1 MPISIES
8 ALQHVAWAEKEFFAQ
23 LAAVPEELYRA
34 TYNNPEWNVAHIA
47 THIASGAT
55 WYEFCLTGVD
65 NEIPAEPTTRGEMAA
80 LGRYLSD
87 RTAVLISQSRLDD
100 ELLHVAAHDEE
111 FDVLRSTLLVQAI
124 HHSVEHRAHIASALE
139 ASGYHGLD
147 LDSIDAWAF
156 AAATR

>member
-47 THIASGAT
+47 THIAHGAAR
-55 WYEFCLTGVD
+55 YEYHLTGVEHEVPSAP
-65 NEIPAEPTTRGEMAA
+65 NTREEMIA
-80 LGRYLSD
+80 LGQFLAA
-87 RTAVLISQSRLDD
+87 RTASLVPQARLDD
-100 ELLHVAAHDEE
+100 ELLHLVSHDLA
-111 FDVLRSTLLVQAI
+111 FDEWRSTLLVQAI